1 MPVGI
6 LIRAGILAAALA
18 AVSAVTAGALVS
30 AVTAGAPV
38 SAVTAGAPVPTA
50 TAGAPVTDSPAA
62 ADPFV
67 DDLGRR
73 CALARAPR
81 RIVSLSPSLTEV
93 LFAMACD
100 SLRIV
105 GATRFCDY
113 PPEARLVA
121 RVGGIV
127 DPSLEAILQLDP
139 DLVVAT
145 RGNPLEFM
153 ESLIGLGVPVFAL
166 DDRGDLGSIPRLAE
180 RLGRLLDCAAEA
192 GALRRGLDERLE
204 SVRARTSVLE
214 EATRPRVYFGEL
226 EGALWTAGPGSHID
240 GLISAA
246 GGVNVAAGAPAAWCP
261 LSLEAIVLADPQ
273 VYFGT
278 FPGDDSPS
286 RRAEAEAAARA
297 FLSRHS
303 AWRGTMLGRDPRIFL
318 VQEDRVLR
326 PGPRVYDVLEEFAR
340 FLHPELFPAV
350 EE

>member
-105 GATRFCDY
+105 GATRFC
-113 PPEARLVA
+113 
-121 RVGGIV
+121 
-127 DPSLEAILQLDP
+127 
-139 DLVVAT
+139 
-145 RGNPLEFM
+145 
-153 ESLIGLGVPVFAL
+153 
-166 DDRGDLGSIPRLAE
+166 
-180 RLGRLLDCAAEA
+180 
-192 GALRRGLDERLE
+192 
-204 SVRARTSVLE
+204 
-214 EATRPRVYFGEL
+214 
-226 EGALWTAGPGSHID
+226 
-240 GLISAA
+240 
-246 GGVNVAAGAPAAWCP
+246 
-261 LSLEAIVLADPQ
+261 
-273 VYFGT
+273 
-278 FPGDDSPS
+278 
-286 RRAEAEAAARA
+286 
-297 FLSRHS
+297 
-303 AWRGTMLGRDPRIFL
+303 
-318 VQEDRVLR
+318 
-326 PGPRVYDVLEEFAR
+326 
-340 FLHPELFPAV
+340 
-350 EE
+350 